1 MFTETD
7 PTQSAPN
14 HSGLWGTGVLLL
26 RIPDFQQK
34 ESTFPETDQPPP
46 AFLQNWF
53 LELKKKNKSQNDYGT
68 KSRIS
73 HKSLD
78 SVFLSHIVEK

>member
-34 ESTFPETDQPPP
+34 ESTFPETDQPPS
-46 AFLQNWF
+46 AFFQNWF
-53 LELKKKNKSQNDYGT
+53 LELKKKTN
-68 KSRIS
+68 
-73 HKSLD
+73 HKMTMAQK
-78 SVFLSHIVEK
+78 VEFRTRVWIQYS